1 MLHRRNLVNVHIP
14 VRAIVGEVV
23 RVLLLP
29 ASVRLHLLARHH
41 RLVSAVHRVSD
52 VHQYLAERVE

>member
-1 MLHRRNLVNVHIP
+1 MLTR

-29 ASVRLHLLARHH
+29 ASVWLHLLARHH

-52 VHQYLAERVE
+52 VHQYLAERLE